1 MNLRAVPRKR
11 WRKFEDLMK
20 TGWGQA
26 DAKRIYAAARPSYH
40 AVTVNT
46 LDAIVE

>member
-1 MNLRAVPRKR
+1 M
-11 WRKFEDLMK
+11 DSS
-20 TGWGQA
+20 WGKA

-46 LDAIVE
+46 LDGIVKESQMGLVGLVGEELL